1 VGVFRRVRFFVFG
14 FFLGFGRLGG
24 VFCGV
29 DVVVVGLA
37 VFAVGLF
44 CLS

>member
-1 VGVFRRVRFFVFG
+1 VYLDGVRFFVLG
-14 FFLGFGRLGG
+14 FFLVLGWLRG

-29 DVVVVGLA
+29 GVVVVGLA

-44 CLS
+44 CLC